1 MGQLDAAHRAMVQ
14 RPCTIHH
21 HDLDLA
27 AACVHA
33 HGLVGVGARMADDKE
48 QAPSTHDDD
57 GVGNT
62 IKSATSFSD
71 LSISHACGDGTF
83 RPVPRLKCP
92 TTFPSHVSWTRAPS

>member
-33 HGLVGVGARMADDKE
+33 HGLVGVGAGMADDKE
-48 QAPSTHDDD
+48 QALS
-57 GVGNT
+57 NT
-62 IKSATSFSD
+62 IISATSFSD
-71 LSISHACGDGTF
+71 LSISHACGDGPASAQF
-83 RPVPRLKCP
+83 PGSSARPRFSAMSPGP
-92 TTFPSHVSWTRAPS
+92 HPQRAPS